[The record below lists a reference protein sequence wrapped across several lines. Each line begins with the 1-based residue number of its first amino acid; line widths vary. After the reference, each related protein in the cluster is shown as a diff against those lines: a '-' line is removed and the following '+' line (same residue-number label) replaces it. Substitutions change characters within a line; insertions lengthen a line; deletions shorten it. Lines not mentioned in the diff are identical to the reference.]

1 MDIEVVDDVYWNQGM
16 ICSMKRAVTREDY
29 DYYLWLNDDT
39 FIYVDCITSLLKV
52 SEQMHDN
59 AIVTGSCVDTK
70 TKCKLTYGGEMQR
83 EQLQQ
88 ELLMIRLCVL

>member
-1 MDIEVVDDVYWNQGM
+1 
-16 ICSMKRAVTREDY
+16 MKRAVTREDY